1 MRPRERHNARRR
13 SGVKM
18 LLAVNAAL
26 LAVLG
31 AVRLAPQADAQGRPR
46 GEYLMLA
53 GEVAGAKPQV
63 VWILDQVHEELVA
76 VSWSR
81 ERGELVGLGFRSLA
95 SDSVASTRGRN

>member
-1 MRPRERHNARRR
+1 MRARLRDNTRRR
-13 SGVKM
+13 SGIKA
-18 LLAVNAAL
+18 LLGLNAAL
-26 LAVLG
+26 LVLLG
-31 AVRLAPQADAQGRPR
+31 AVRFAPEADAQGRPR

-63 VWILDQVHEELVA
+63 VWILDQVHEEIVA

-95 SDSVASTRGRN
+95 ADSVQSTRGRN

>member
-1 MRPRERHNARRR
+1 MHPRERDNARRR
-13 SGVKM
+13 SGVKA

-31 AVRLAPQADAQGRPR
+31 AMRFAPKADAQGRPR

-81 ERGELVGLGFRSLA
+81 ERSELVGLGFRSLA